1 VFTDVRFSGSE
12 LLSIGAMALACLLY
26 LWLFTSIGLAMSALT
41 KHSFVSFLLCLF
53 VWALSVT
60 IVPKVAVQ
68 TAAQASTPM
77 QIDEVESRIQAY
89 YRDSRREFGR
99 RLVQYVRENPI
110 SVEEARRGRL
120 IQVQRTLRDQINEE
134 NLTFQE
140 ELFNEYGRKRNRM
153 LHTAVALSRAS
164 PSSCL
169 SFIVNGLSN
178 TGPEMLD
185 RFERDLAMYRR
196 ALIDYLDERQARLE
210 EREGGGRRAP
220 GFSVG
225 EGEDGDLQLELLE
238 GEEGGELDFSGM
250 PRFRSSFIP
259 LAETTGNLV
268 PDYAVLAL
276 YAFGFFAA
284 AFVAFLRYDV
294 R

>member
-1 VFTDVRFSGSE
+1 
-12 LLSIGAMALACLLY
+12 
-26 LWLFTSIGLAMSALT
+26 MSALT